1 MFQMKHLPSSV
12 VQWEIKWNFAI
23 NYCTTDNGW
32 CFIWNKFWLENK
44 LHKYCLVHQTNNNN
58 SIKIIYNNHN
68 HRASSVPIFPIF
80 PIFCN
85 FPYIFLFNSKTPYN
99 PYNVRLKRQKGILA
113 ESCKTDSAHLA
124 FVLSMELIFKKFLC
138 FFQSEGPLINLLRY
152 EMCKLLKLL
161 MDCFLKR
168 DWEESPADSR
178 VFQVR
183 QPTVKFTNRSGW
195 KYSLC
200 PV

>member
-99 PYNVRLKRQKGILA
+99 PYNVRIKRKISIFL
-113 ESCKTDSAHLA
+113 ESCKTDSAQLA
-124 FVLSMELIFKKFLC
+124 FLLSMELIF
-138 FFQSEGPLINLLRY
+138 FQSELGRLLIYCAIKCASYWNRWWVASWRA
-152 EMCKLLKLL
+152 K
-161 MDCFLKR
+161 FLKR
-168 DWEESPADSR
+168 LRGSTCL
-178 VFQVR
+178 Q
-183 QPTVKFTNRSGW
+183 
-195 KYSLC
+195 
-200 PV
+200 